1 MAAVGTTSPHPS
13 PTSSGTAICVDAGTT
28 VIKAV
33 VFGPDGRERAV
44 ARRPTAVQHGAGGRA
59 EQHPDEVWDAVVA
72 AVREVRRS
80 VPEPIDFVAL
90 TGQGDGCWL
99 VDHDDRPVRPAV
111 LWNDGR
117 AGRVVERWRAEGRL
131 DDAFTI
137 NGSLTFAGL
146 ANAVLRHLVDEEPQ
160 TVERAET
167 VLTCSG
173 WLFLRLTGQRAVDR
187 SEAAAPWLDI
197 ASMSYSPRLLE
208 LYEIPWAA
216 RLLPE
221 LRADDRRVEPLR
233 AGAATELGLPAGT
246 PVVLAPY
253 DVAATAIGAGA
264 VTPGSAVSVLG
275 TTLATEV
282 VLLEPD
288 TSGRP
293 SGLTVG
299 LGVDEHRLR
308 AFPTLAG
315 CGVIDWVVELLGL
328 AGPAELSELAAQA
341 PLGAGGLQLLPYLSP
356 AGERAPF
363 LDPGASGALTGL
375 TFGHGRTD
383 LARAVLEGLAYVIAD
398 CLAAAPVRPSE
409 LRLCGGG
416 AASGFWCR
424 VIADVTGIPTVRSAD
439 HEVGAK
445 GALLIGLAAV
455 GAARDVQSAAQE
467 LVRVQDRF
475 EPDPEAH
482 AAYVGGLEEFF
493 ATRRDLAPS
502 WPRRRALATRLA
514 EADRRA

>member
-1 MAAVGTTSPHPS
+1 MTAVGMTSPAPS
-13 PTSSGTAICVDAGTT
+13 PSRSGTAICVDAGTT

-33 VFGPDGRERAV
+33 VFGSDGRERAV
-44 ARRPTAVQHGAGGRA
+44 ARRPTSVQHGAGGRA
-59 EQHPDEVWDAVVA
+59 EQDPDEVWDAVVA
-72 AVREVRRS
+72 AVREVRRA
-80 VPEPIDFVAL
+80 VPEPMDFVAL

-99 VDHDDRPVRPAV
+99 VDRNDRPVRPAV

-117 AGRVVERWRAEGRL
+117 AGGLVERWRAEGRL
-131 DDAFTI
+131 DEAFLI

-146 ANAVLRHLVDEEPQ
+146 ANAVLRHLVDEEPE
-160 TVERAET
+160 TVERADS

-173 WLFLRLTGQRAVDR
+173 WLFLRLTGQRAVDG

-197 ASMSYSPRLLE
+197 AAMTYSSRLLE
-208 LYEIPWAA
+208 LYEIPWAE
-216 RLLPE
+216 RLLPP
-221 LRADDRRVEPLR
+221 LRADDRRVEPLWPS
-233 AGAATELGLPAGT
+233 AAAELGLPAGT

-264 VTPGSAVSVLG
+264 VLPASAVSVLG

-282 VLLEPD
+282 VLLEPH

-299 LGVDEHRLR
+299 LGVREHRLR

-315 CGVIDWVVELLGL
+315 CGVIDWLVDLLGL
-328 AGPAELSELAAQA
+328 AGPAEVSELAAQA
-341 PLGAGGLQLLPYLSP
+341 PLGASGLQLLPYLSP

-363 LDPGASGALTGL
+363 LDPAASGALTGL
-375 TFGHGRTD
+375 TFGHGRAH
-383 LARAVLEGLAYVIAD
+383 LARAALEGLAHVIAD
-398 CLAAAPVRPSE
+398 CLAAAPVHPSE

-424 VIADVTGIPTVRSAD
+424 VIADVTGIETVRSAD
-439 HEVGAK
+439 QEVGAK

-455 GAARDVQSAAQE
+455 GTVRDVQSAAEE
-467 LVRVQDRF
+467 LVRVQDRYA
-475 EPDPEAH
+475 PDPEAH
-482 AAYVGGLEEFF
+482 ATYVGGLEEFF
-493 ATRRDLAPS
+493 ATRSDIAPS
-502 WPRRRALATRLA
+502 WPRRRALADAQA
-514 EADRRA
+514 ESGRRA

>member
-1 MAAVGTTSPHPS
+1 MTTTGTTSAAPS
-13 PTSSGTAICVDAGTT
+13 TSRSGTALCVDAGTT

-33 VFGPDGRERAV
+33 VFGPDGLERAV
-44 ARRPTAVQHGAGGRA
+44 ARRPAPVLRGAGGRA
-59 EQHPDEVWDAVVA
+59 EQDPDRVWDAVVA
-72 AVREVRRS
+72 AVREVRRA
-80 VPEPIDFVAL
+80 VPEPVDFLSL

-99 VDHDDRPVRPAV
+99 VGRDDRPVRPAV
-111 LWNDGR
+111 LWNDAR
-117 AGRVVERWRAEGRL
+117 AGGVVERWRAEGRL
-131 DDAFTI
+131 DEAFVV

-146 ANAVLRHLVDEEPQ
+146 ANAVLRHLVDEEPD
-160 TVERAET
+160 TIRRADS

-173 WLFLRLTGQRAVDR
+173 WLFLRLTGRRAVDG

-197 ASMSYSPRLLE
+197 ASMTYSSRLLD
-208 LYEIPWAA
+208 LYEIPWAE
-216 RLLPE
+216 RLLPD
-221 LRADDRRVEPLR
+221 LRADDRRLEPLGR
-233 AGAATELGLPAGT
+233 AAADELGLPAGT

-264 VTPGSAVSVLG
+264 VFPGSAVSVLG

-288 TSGRP
+288 TTGEP

-299 LGVDEHRLR
+299 LGVRGHRLR
-308 AFPTLAG
+308 AFPTLSG
-315 CGVIDWVVELLGL
+315 CGVIDWVVDLLGL
-328 AGPAELSELAAQA
+328 VGPAEVSELAAQA

-363 LDPGASGALTGL
+363 LDPAASGALTGL
-375 TFGHGRTD
+375 SFGHGRAH
-383 LARAVLEGLAYVIAD
+383 LARAVLEGLAHVIAD

-416 AASGFWCR
+416 AASELWCR
-424 VIADVTGIPTVRSAD
+424 LIADVTGMATLRSAD
-439 HEVGAK
+439 GEVGAK
-445 GALLIGLAAV
+445 GALLVGLAAV
-455 GAARDVQSAAQE
+455 GAVPDVESAARD

-482 AAYVGGLEEFF
+482 AAYAEGLEEFF
-493 ATRRDLAPS
+493 ATRGDLAGS
-502 WPRRRALATRLA
+502 WPRRRALADA
-514 EADRRA
+514 QAGSARRA

>member
-1 MAAVGTTSPHPS
+1 VTAVGSTSPTPS
-13 PTSSGTAICVDAGTT
+13 PSRSGTAICVDAGTT

-33 VFGPDGRERAV
+33 VFGADGRERAV
-44 ARRPTAVQHGAGGRA
+44 ARRPTLVQHGAGGRA
-59 EQHPDEVWDAVVA
+59 EQDPDEVWDAVVA
-72 AVREVRRS
+72 AVREVRRA
-80 VPEPIDFVAL
+80 VPEPVDFVAL

-99 VDHDDRPVRPAV
+99 VDRDDRPVRPAV

-117 AGRVVERWRAEGRL
+117 AGSVVERWRLEGRL
-131 DDAFTI
+131 DEAFVI

-146 ANAVLRHLVDEEPQ
+146 ANAVLRHLVDEEPDA
-160 TVERAET
+160 VERADS

-173 WLFLRLTGQRAVDR
+173 WLFLRLTGQRAVDG

-197 ASMSYSPRLLE
+197 ASMTYSSRLLE
-208 LYEIPWAA
+208 LYEIPEVE

-221 LRADDRRVEPLR
+221 LRTDDRRVEPLWPS
-233 AGAATELGLPAGT
+233 AAAELGLPAGT

-264 VTPGSAVSVLG
+264 ICPGSAVSVLG

-299 LGVDEHRLR
+299 LGVGEHRLR

-315 CGVIDWVVELLGL
+315 CGVIDWLVELLGL
-328 AGPAELSELAAQA
+328 AGPAEVSELAAQA

-363 LDPGASGALTGL
+363 LAPAASGALTGL
-375 TFGHGRTD
+375 TFGHGRAHT
-383 LARAVLEGLAYVIAD
+383 ARAVLEGLAHVIAD
-398 CLAAAPVRPSE
+398 CLAAAPVRPTE

-424 VIADVTGIPTVRSAD
+424 VIADVTGVRAVRSAD

-445 GALLIGLAAV
+445 GAFLIGLAAV
-455 GAARDVQSAAQE
+455 GAVRDVPSAAQE
-467 LVRVQDRF
+467 LVRELDSF

-482 AAYVGGLEEFF
+482 AAHVDGLEEFF
-493 ATRRDLAPS
+493 ATRNDIAPS
-502 WPRRRALATRLA
+502 WPRRRALADA
-514 EADRRA
+514 QAAAGRRA

>member
-1 MAAVGTTSPHPS
+1 MTAVGTSC
-13 PTSSGTAICVDAGTT
+13 PTSSPSRSGTAICVDAGTT

-33 VFGPDGRERAV
+33 VFGSDGRERAV
-44 ARRPTAVQHGAGGRA
+44 ARRPTSVLHGAGGRA
-59 EQHPDEVWDAVVA
+59 EQDPDEVWDAVIA
-72 AVREVRRS
+72 AIREVRRA
-80 VPEPIDFVAL
+80 VPEQVDFVAL

-99 VDHDDRPVRPAV
+99 VDRDDRPVRPAV

-117 AGRVVERWRAEGRL
+117 AGAVVERWRAEGRL
-131 DDAFTI
+131 DEAFVI

-146 ANAVLRHLVDEEPQ
+146 ANAVLRHLADEEPEV
-160 TVERAET
+160 VERADS
-167 VLTCSG
+167 VLTCGG
-173 WLFLRLTGQRAVDR
+173 WLFLRLTGERAVDR

-197 ASMSYSPRLLE
+197 ASMTYSSRLLE
-208 LYEIPWAA
+208 LYEIPWAE
-216 RLLPE
+216 RLLPQ
-221 LRADDRRVEPLR
+221 LRTDDRRVEPLR
-233 AGAATELGLPAGT
+233 ASAAAELGLPAGT

-253 DVAATAIGAGA
+253 DLAATAIGAGA
-264 VTPGSAVSVLG
+264 VSPGSAVSVLG

-299 LGVDEHRLR
+299 LGVRNHRLR

-315 CGVIDWVVELLGL
+315 CGVIDWLVELLRL
-328 AGPAELSELAAQA
+328 SGPAEVSELAAQA

-363 LDPGASGALTGL
+363 LHPAASGVLTGL
-375 TFGHGRTD
+375 TFGHGRPH
-383 LARAVLEGLAYVIAD
+383 LARAALEGLAHVVAD

-424 VIADVTGIPTVRSAD
+424 LIADVTGIETVRSAD

-445 GALLIGLAAV
+445 GALLIGLAATGAV
-455 GAARDVQSAAQE
+455 PDVEGAATQ
-467 LVRVQDRF
+467 LVRVQDRY
-475 EPDPEAH
+475 EPDPKAHEAH
-482 AAYVGGLEEFF
+482 VGGLEEFL
-493 ATRRDLAPS
+493 ATRNDIAPS
-502 WPRRRALATRLA
+502 WPRRRIPAHTQA